1 MKRIIFLAF
10 GIMISAGLGVA
21 VSRYTMAFTT
31 NETVTDRIFSDAGV
45 SQPSDSTD
53 PSVLENLALSGDYPF
68 QNLYLFMYNNVLSG
82 PTKAAIKILSSQYID
97 GSLYSED
104 ELTAITQNG
113 DTTPI
118 LSKSK
123 QKAIDAQS
131 TDTVK
136 SQTDAQAAADAEFEQ
151 FLTDNEGAFSE
162 TTLEYI
168 QNAYET
174 QMRPTV
180 ASQTDIVNNLNRDT
194 LLRSYTLIMDAY
206 NNEFDLQRD
215 NRKLAYES
223 LAYEMFLNNDLSDSA
238 NIDLLYDLDLA
249 HYVLFG
255 TYITYPDRSGGEDV
269 NLASLSAVE
278 EYTGTDQ
285 AVTLSSDT
293 VSPYACL
300 DDTALHSALD
310 TFETDGSGAT
320 ATAPEASPFTYPD
333 PAVVAESVTTDPATL
348 ETATEAATQVQQGL
362 QNMQNFL
369 TQITGSK
376 GDWTRSLPCG
386 DVFCI
391 TVKLV
396 DGDDDPVATA
406 DYAETDNCI
415 ACNVAFINQAL
426 TATTDHSLVAS
437 KVSKNWFEDATCKDA
452 GNKVNLDINVIAIK
466 KSIDLD
472 PGDDTDSAPAKD
484 VEDLK
489 DTLLHIGAFPSKDAP
504 ETIIGKTP
512 SDVECESLLN
522 LNTVAGSPQTLQ
534 EVQGN
539 CKKASELLASQLA
552 SVYDQTQ
559 MEGMNANQSTLYQQV
574 AAEFYKMAITFRNFQ
589 EQMQATY
596 KNDGPLPSLLAKKYC
611 E

>member
-1 MKRIIFLAF
+1 MKRILFLAF

-31 NETVTDRIFSDAGV
+31 NETVTDRIFSEAGV

-123 QKAIDAQS
+123 QKAIDAQN

-151 FLTDNEGAFSE
+151 FLLNNEDAFSE
-162 TTLEYI
+162 ATLDYI
-168 QNAYET
+168 RSTYET

-180 ASQTDIVNNLNRDT
+180 ASQTDITNDLDRAT

-206 NNEFDLQRD
+206 NKEFDLQRD

-269 NLASLSAVE
+269 NLASLSVLEESVE
-278 EYTGTDQ
+278 FDQ
-285 AVTLSSDT
+285 VVTLSSD
-293 VSPYACL
+293 VISPYACL

-310 TFETDGSGAT
+310 AFETDGSGAT
-320 ATAPEASPFTYPD
+320 ATAPESSPFTYPD
-333 PAVVAESVTTDPATL
+333 PAVIAESVTTDPATL
-348 ETATEAATQVQQGL
+348 EAATEAATQVQQGL
-362 QNMQNFL
+362 QNMENFL
-369 TQITGSK
+369 SQITGSK

-512 SDVECESLLN
+512 ADVECESLLH

-539 CKKASELLASQLA
+539 CKKASEILASQLA

-596 KNDGPLPSLLAKKYC
+596 KDDGPLPSLLAKKYC

>member
-1 MKRIIFLAF
+1 MKRLIFLAF
-10 GIMISAGLGVA
+10 GIMLSAGLGVA

-45 SQPSDSTD
+45 NQPSDSTD

-82 PTKAAIKILSSQYID
+82 PTKAAIKILSSQYLD

-123 QKAIDAQS
+123 QKALDAQS

-151 FLTDNEGAFSE
+151 FLSDNDGAFSD
-162 TTLEYI
+162 TTLDYI
-168 QNAYET
+168 RSTYET

-180 ASQTDIVNNLNRDT
+180 ASQTDIMNDLDRAT

-269 NLASLSAVE
+269 NLASLSAAE
-278 EYTGTDQ
+278 EYVENDQ
-285 AVTLSSDT
+285 TVTLSSEP

-310 TFETDGSGAT
+310 AFETDGSGAT
-320 ATAPEASPFTYPD
+320 ATAPEASTITYPD
-333 PAVVAESVTTDPATL
+333 PATVAESVSTDPATL